1 MPKVVVRPSIVD
13 ATELPTEAPNSYRFI
28 SVAGVEFIGG
38 RPQGI
43 LKLRLR
49 AILTQEQFED
59 PEIREI
65 ARAILSLRTI
75 DGIQPLV
82 RTPEHFE
89 VVLSRFGTDEDIDAF
104 MSAWQKFINPEVF
117 DTVAK
122 AVQDGLSKG
131 LSGDKLKA
139 HIQDS
144 LVELAEAERTAVKNS

>member
-1 MPKVVVRPSIVD
+1 MPKVVQRPSTVD
-13 ATELPTEAPNSYRFI
+13 ALALPTEAPNSFRFI
-28 SVAGVEFIGG
+28 SAAGVEFIGG

-49 AILTQEQFED
+49 AILTSEQFED
-59 PEIREI
+59 PEIKEI
-65 ARAILSLRTI
+65 GRAILSLRMI
-75 DGIQPLV
+75 DGVPPLV

-104 MSAWQKFINPEVF
+104 MSNWQKFINPDVY

-122 AVQDGLSKG
+122 AVSDGLSKG

-144 LVELAEAERTAVKNS
+144 LIELAEAERANVKN